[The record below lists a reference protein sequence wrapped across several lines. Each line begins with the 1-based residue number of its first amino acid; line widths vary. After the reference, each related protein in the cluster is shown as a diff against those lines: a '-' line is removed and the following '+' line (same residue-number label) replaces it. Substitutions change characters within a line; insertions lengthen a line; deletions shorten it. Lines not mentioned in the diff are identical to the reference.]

1 MNFWLEALG
10 IFGIPIVVSVL
21 FIGGYFYLAHLW
33 QRRALHLRAR
43 HTAVTALHLEKGP
56 HN

>member
-21 FIGGYFYLAHLW
+21 FIAGYIFLANLW
-33 QRRALHLRAR
+33 LRRTQHRRAAHA
-43 HTAVTALHLEKGP
+43 APG
-56 HN
+56 